1 MDKDPLSLLAGDSSS
16 SDSECDDDPLKGKK
30 SLRDES
36 YYTPRETVSY
46 KDCIIIIINNYYYYI
61 INSGWQ

>member
-16 SDSECDDDPLKGKK
+16 SESDGENGSTGKGRK

-36 YYTPRETVSY
+36 YYTSSETAVS
-46 KDCIIIIINNYYYYI
+46 
-61 INSGWQ
+61 STL